1 MTEREA
7 TAVLASTS
15 AAWIQGALRR
25 GRGTVPLPL
34 LSLASTSETARPSFL
49 LASDIDLIS
58 LSGLSL
64 LLSTQFLKLS
74 PPPREWPRKRVKGPV
89 GQNVLDDCH
98 FLCDPGQGTFPTC
111 KMWGWHPLKG
121 LLWGHKGVTWGRAM
135 PGIWRSARAPERYF
149 LLKGV
154 VMMSWWYLGSVQF
167 CTYLHGGLCCR
178 ASVSSF
184 VKQDINSYSPG
195 LLSELLSESS
205 ALRRCQSNN
214 AVLVLL
220 KDFISKHRELQ

>member
-25 GRGTVPLPL
+25 GGGTVPLPL

-49 LASDIDLIS
+49 LASNIDLIS

-64 LLSTQFLKLS
+64 LLSTQFLKLF

-135 PGIWRSARAPERYF
+135 PGPGAQHVLLSGTFYWRVSSWCHGDIWGLSNSA
-149 LLKGV
+149 L
-154 VMMSWWYLGSVQF
+154 
-167 CTYLHGGLCCR
+167 TYTV
-178 ASVSSF
+178 ASVAEPQF
-184 VKQDINSYSPG
+184 P
-195 LLSELLSESS
+195 LL
-205 ALRRCQSNN
+205 
-214 AVLVLL
+214 
-220 KDFISKHRELQ
+220 